1 MWGRASTSLVGSSPR
16 EVAEPVVAE
25 GPLVRGL
32 VLHLCLFLQG
42 VVAEV
47 VAEPVVAEGAGWCL
61 RLLHLFLQGAGWLV
75 PGLVLQGVV
84 AGVVTPPGFLCQW

>member
-1 MWGRASTSLVGSSPR
+1 MNCPQSWPLSTGTSLVGSSPR
-16 EVAEPVVAE
+16 EGA
-25 GPLVRGL
+25 GPGL
-32 VLHLCLFLQG
+32 RQLHLFLQG

-47 VAEPVVAEGAGWCL
+47 VAEPVVAEGAGRCL